1 MAGFMAGSIVGKMVL
16 DRSKWAGGVK
26 AVGKDTKTMGGWV
39 KQNSKQF
46 KAMGLAIAAV
56 GTIAIATFS
65 KMIKKFVET
74 GDMIDKMSKR
84 TGFAAETLSE
94 LAHAAD
100 ISGADITALEKGVKK
115 MSKSI
120 VDASFGLE
128 TYLRVFRGLGLE
140 IEDLLALNPEEQ
152 FLKIGNAIADME
164 NDTLRT
170 AAAVDVF
177 GRAGTLLI
185 PLFKEG
191 SEGIKKLREEAHKLG
206 IVFDEEAAAKAAK
219 LKDAQTNLKAAFQG
233 FGFSLAEEFVP
244 ILTNVADTFT
254 DMVVDMRGNAKFLIE
269 GLLQM
274 FELAAK
280 GIQSLMLAWH
290 GLQNLVFKTAEM
302 LGKVVELQIKF
313 ITAPLQLLS
322 KIKGVLGEP
331 ARRMLEGTGKLLENL
346 TVITKGWNE
355 EGEKQVEVLADII
368 EGFEPFF
375 AALNKIKT
383 GLTKGKEEVKTY
395 GETIIE
401 TLIPPMKEQNALL
414 WEAIQAHI
422 KLTEAK
428 EEEAAAT
435 EKTIE
440 LTEAENLAFR
450 TLMNERMAGLDMLM
464 GTFETWVTQGGDL
477 MGHLGNMMK
486 KMTQSMIG
494 SLRQLTIEIVASASR
509 DILAQQAK
517 ALAGIIASVV
527 SAIPFPFNI
536 AAIGLGIGLIN
547 KFFAGLPSFAEGG
560 EIGRRGGI
568 VGEEGPELFVPD
580 RPGTIIPLK
589 EGVGPMKQVTNVF
602 SPNIY
607 LNTLDPMT
615 ARDVVRDQIIPELFE
630 AWKNKIGLRETQ
642 EALEIF

>member
-100 ISGADITALEKGVKK
+100 ISGADITALEKSTKK
-115 MSKSI
+115 MSKAI

-140 IEDLLALNPEEQ
+140 IEDLLELNPEEQ

-177 GRAGTLLI
+177 GKAGTLLI

-191 SEGIKKLREEAHKLG
+191 SEGIRKLREEAHKLG
-206 IVFDEEAAAKAAK
+206 KVFDEEAAAKAAN
-219 LKDAQTNLKAAFQG
+219 LMDAQTRLKAAFQG
-233 FGFSLAEEFVP
+233 FGFTLAEEFVP

-269 GLLQM
+269 GILG
-274 FELAAK
+274 FFKIGAK
-280 GIQSLMLAWH
+280 SVEALMLAFQSLNAFIFDMAAATTKVLRDYIAKLIGGF
-290 GLQNLVFKTAEM
+290 GLLVKFHVPGAKKALKSLVDAWVD
-302 LGKVVELQIKF
+302 LGFVQKNYFEEADKHKEKAASIIAFFDEFEAAL
-313 ITAPLQLLS
+313 A
-322 KIKGVLGEP
+322 KIKV
-331 ARRMLEGTGKLLENL
+331 
-346 TVITKGWNE
+346 
-355 EGEKQVEVLADII
+355 
-368 EGFEPFF
+368 
-375 AALNKIKT
+375 
-383 GLTKGKEEVKTY
+383 GLTKGKEEVKEY
-395 GETIIE
+395 GETLIDTI
-401 TLIPPMKEQNALL
+401 IPPMKEQNALL

-428 EEEAAAT
+428 EGEAAAT

-464 GTFETWVTQGGDL
+464 GTFEQWVTQGGSL

-494 SLRQLTIEIVASASR
+494 SLRQLTIETLASAGKE
-509 DILAQQAK
+509 IMAQQAK
-517 ALAGIIASVV
+517 ALAGIIASIVKAV
-527 SAIPFPFNI
+527 KFPFNI
-536 AAIGLGIGLIN
+536 ALIGIGIALIN
-547 KFFAGLPSFAEGG
+547 KFFSALPSFAEGG

-580 RPGTIIPLK
+580 RPGTIIPFK
-589 EGVGPMKQVTNVF
+589 EGAGPMRQITNIF
-602 SPNIY
+602 SPTIQ